1 MTDKRQTGWN
11 RRAALVA
18 GTAAATGLGYLAFKP
33 GKTTPRHAP
42 LERGTLYRGNA
53 AEPDTLDPAL
63 AQGNAEDLIMGDMLT
78 GLLVNGKTA
87 EPVPGMATSW
97 TTSPD
102 GLVWT
107 FKLRD
112 AQWSDGA
119 PVTAEDFIFSWRR
132 ILDPKMASPYA
143 YFLYPLK
150 NAKPV
155 NSGKMPGTDLG
166 VRALDPHTLELTL
179 EHPVPYLLE
188 MLTHM
193 TMYPEPRHVVAA
205 KGKEWTRPG
214 NYVGNGAFTLAEWV
228 PNDHITLVKNPRFFD
243 AANVA
248 LEKVIYFPTTDYGTA
263 LRQFRAGELDIQ
275 ERYPV
280 AQVAWI
286 KAHMADM
293 INPVPQLITEF
304 ITVNTKRKPLD
315 DIRVRTAINL
325 TINREMYVQKI
336 TRGGEIPAYGL
347 VPPNVANYPGGQ
359 VLDFKRMPA
368 PDRVKRAEQLM
379 REAGFGPNNKVHL
392 TYALRS
398 TAPGA
403 SRAWAAALQQ
413 ALAVIHIDM
422 TILPFD
428 SAVFYANLN
437 IHDYDLAQAGWVGD
451 FNDASTFL
459 ELFVTGG
466 GGNWGEYSN
475 PSFDALLEEGHHL
488 TDLAARGQKLAEAE
502 AVLLKDHAFLPL
514 FFWVSAELK
523 RPYVKGWEGN
533 NRDIHRSRWV
543 SIDEAARAAVV
554 PI

>member
-1 MTDKRQTGWN
+1 
-11 RRAALVA
+11 
-18 GTAAATGLGYLAFKP
+18 
-33 GKTTPRHAP
+33 

-63 AQGNAEDLIMGDMLT
+63 AQGNAEDLIMGDLLT
-78 GLLVNGKTA
+78 GLLVNGKRA

-107 FKLRD
+107 FKLRE
-112 AQWSDGA
+112 ALWSDGV

-155 NSGKMPGTDLG
+155 NSGKMPGTELG

-193 TMYPEPRHVVAA
+193 TMYPEPRHVVTA
-205 KGKEWTRPG
+205 KGKEWSRPG
-214 NYVGNGAFTLAEWV
+214 NYVGNGAFTLTEWV
-228 PNDHITLVKNPRFFD
+228 PNDHITLMKNPRFFD

-286 KAHMADM
+286 KANMANM

-315 DIRVRTAINL
+315 DIRVRTALNL

-347 VPPNVANYPGGQ
+347 VPPNVANYPDGQ
-359 VLDFKRMPA
+359 VFDFKPMPA
-368 PDRVKRAEQLM
+368 PERVKRAEQLM
-379 REAGFGPNNKVHL
+379 REAGFGPDKKVRL

-413 ALAVIHIDM
+413 ALAVIYIDM

-475 PSFDALLEEGHHL
+475 PTFDALLEEGHHL

-502 AVLLKDHAFLPL
+502 TVLLKDHAFLPL

-523 RPYVKGWEGN
+523 RPYVKDWEGN
-533 NRDIHRSRWV
+533 NRDIHRSRWI